1 MLKRIRSLTRL
12 AVAIILWAHAIFL
25 FDVPRASPAPLFN
38 RLHTSAGEVTVLTL
52 IAGFSVLTSYGWSN
66 VAVDL
71 AYVYFFPFICLY
83 YLARRAVISLG
94 RPAVTTEPSDSSD
107 PPPYYVQIP
116 WPALVAPASGV
127 AKPVAGSTPAEQ
139 INESFR
145 AKLAR
150 HALRPFR
157 HFTLLW
163 CLLLLLTTHR
173 WLLRTALVVVS
184 VQLVALLIG
193 IALSFTSNDWLSKF
207 SQAFQQESEKLIKK
221 VTEANAE
228 VTQDVRSAWVS
239 LRLYLMGVSF

>member
-1 MLKRIRSLTRL
+1 MSLL
-12 AVAIILWAHAIFL
+12 
-25 FDVPRASPAPLFN
+25 PSPARCDFARSPRSHHRTQRLFRPSALLCANPL
-38 RLHTSAGEVTVLTL
+38 AGL
-52 IAGFSVLTSYGWSN
+52 GCS
-66 VAVDL
+66 
-71 AYVYFFPFICLY
+71 
-83 YLARRAVISLG
+83 SLG
-94 RPAVTTEPSDSSD
+94 
-107 PPPYYVQIP
+107 
-116 WPALVAPASGV
+116 SGE
-127 AKPVAGSTPAEQ
+127 AGGWINPAEQ

-239 LRLYLMGVSF
+239 LRLYLMGVYFLQDPPCRSMGGILGWGYVHYHLLVLGLAV